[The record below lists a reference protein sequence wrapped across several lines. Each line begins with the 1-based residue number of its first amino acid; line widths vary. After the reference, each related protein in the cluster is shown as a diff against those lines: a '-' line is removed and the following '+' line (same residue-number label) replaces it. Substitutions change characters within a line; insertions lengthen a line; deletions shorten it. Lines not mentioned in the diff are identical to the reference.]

1 MDEPCAHETRMEMSC
16 LRSAWLSAFAVSAGG
31 LLFTLPARAD
41 GLHALEVLREGGCGG
56 TLPAAPALRHDTTLD
71 HAAQQWAQGLSL
83 DTATERSGYHA
94 KETAAVHVTGP
105 DATLIESLK
114 QSGCR
119 RLTDRSL
126 RDAGEYTRGRDTW
139 LIMAAPYVAPSPS
152 QAQGLA
158 LRVLDLVNQA
168 RARPTHCGA
177 RAFAPTLPVSLSDTL
192 SSVALGHAVDMA
204 QHDYFEHRD
213 LAGNSPAD
221 RVRAVGYQESLVGE
235 NIAYGPETADEVVRG
250 WLDSPGHCENIMNPR
265 FEEMGIASSQGRSAK
280 HGVYWVQVLAAPRV
294 GRI

>member
-1 MDEPCAHETRMEMSC
+1 ME
-16 LRSAWLSAFAVSAGG
+16 LNRLQKLLLYALAVSCGG
-31 LLFTLPARAD
+31 LLTPARAD

-56 TLPAAPALRHDTTLD
+56 TLPAAPALRHEVTLD

-83 DTATERSGYHA
+83 NTATERSGYNA

-105 DATLIESLK
+105 DSTLMESLK

-119 RLTDRSL
+119 RLADKNL
-126 RDAGEYTRGRDTW
+126 RDAGEYMHGRDTW
-139 LIMAAPYVAPSPS
+139 LIMAAPYAAPGQS
-152 QAQGLA
+152 QAQSLA
-158 LRVLDLVNQA
+158 LRVLELVNQA
-168 RARPTHCGA
+168 RARPTHCGE
-177 RAFAPTLPVSLSDTL
+177 RAFAAASPVSLSGTL
-192 SSVALGHAVDMA
+192 SSVGHAVDMA

-265 FEEMGIASSQGRSAK
+265 FEVMGIAYSQGRSAK
-280 HGVYWVQVLAAPRV
+280 HGLYWVQVLAAPRS